1 VDKFGKIKAITS
13 LPQYT
18 KMGTDGKFGPNTRDI
33 VKILKKGF
41 GLTDTSGDITK
52 ELVDEIQ
59 IQADT
64 IKESNNDRIFKF
76 SDFVNISEA
85 AFSLTAAVDTAKALP
100 TYKVASAS
108 SKAASKSSSA
118 KSDGKT
124 EVKATVE
131 KPAGPLKQALSNTE
145 IQDIAN
151 NLISAANGAGTA
163 EGKVLMSIE
172 KLKNKKD
179 FQVLDYLIKKSNEL
193 YTSQNSSELKKLGL
207 SAASEYKNIQ
217 DLINGEMGT
226 DDIGTVKSIK
236 NHLAK
241 IGVNASYRYNTGNG
255 DFTEDSFSIK

>member
-1 VDKFGKIKAITS
+1 
-13 LPQYT
+13 
-18 KMGTDGKFGPNTRDI
+18 MGTDGKFGPNTRDI

-59 IQADT
+59 IQSDT

-76 SDFVNISEA
+76 SDFINISEA
-85 AFSLTAAVDTAKALP
+85 AFSLTAAVETAKALP

-108 SKAASKSSSA
+108 SKSASKSSSV
-118 KSDGKT
+118 KSGGKT
-124 EVKATVE
+124 EVKATAE
-131 KPAGPLKQALSNTE
+131 KPAGPLKQALSNTA

-151 NLISAANGAGTA
+151 NLINAANGAGTA

-179 FQVLDYLIKKSNEL
+179 FQILDYLIKKSNEL
-193 YTSQNSSELKKLGL
+193 SASSPELKKLGL

-241 IGVNASYRYNTGNG
+241 IGVNAAYRYNTGNG